1 MFRLSLNLLRQQV
14 TRRCYSA
21 EPNILDGTLHL
32 RFFEHLKQ
40 DKQIT
45 DHKLAMTIQMC
56 QEASKDIRTEEYR
69 ERLKET
75 DKLCVRKIRSVQPA
89 KIYGLLDAL
98 IYSLPGTVLNL
109 RSYPEAVKILISD
122 FERKPTKDG
131 FVKLCFYVGLFK
143 TKSPGPTLLTVL
155 VQGYLDKMIDELSS
169 VDFAIVC
176 TATFKASVRIDSKK
190 FRDRLVNEIVV
201 DMPTIDEYI
210 FIAFIKSLRLNKIN
224 SSSVIDKLKRLKA
237 SGELQQKSL
246 LFIAHVLP
254 FLADN
259 CIKDDELT
267 ESIVERCLAAFDEN
281 VRIKDIGMLLYACAW
296 LNHPIKPDHLKMIEK
311 LALEMTEQKEFL
323 QRFDDFVD
331 VGLSMWM
338 LNFRC
343 RPFID
348 RLISDRRLYSFGDRS
363 RIKLD
368 SRKKL
373 LSTCIEIEESS
384 WIENVSISSPSFDE
398 QRPAPSY
405 HIRPTLEAA
414 LKGIQENSAMFVQQI
429 RNLNVAGI
437 LVSHKGHK
445 EHVEVLDNSNSLTD
459 GTSPNG
465 IFALKLRL
473 LKHLGCKVKLVG

>member
-1 MFRLSLNLLRQQV
+1 MFRLSLNLLSQQV

-21 EPNILDGTLHL
+21 EPSILDGTLHR

-40 DKQIT
+40 NKQIT
-45 DHKLAMTIQMC
+45 DQKLSMTIQMFR
-56 QEASKDIRTEEYR
+56 EVSMDTRTEKYR

-89 KIYGLLDAL
+89 QIYGLLDAL
-98 IYSLPGTVLNL
+98 IYSLPGAVLNL

-122 FERKPTKDG
+122 FERIPTKDG
-131 FVKLCFYVGLFK
+131 FLKLCFYVGLFK
-143 TKSPGPTLLTVL
+143 TKSPGPTLLTGL
-155 VQGYLDKMIDELSS
+155 VQGYLDEMIDELSS
-169 VDFAIVC
+169 IDFAIVC

-190 FRDRLVNEIVV
+190 FKDRLVNEIV
-201 DMPTIDEYI
+201 DMTTIDDYI

-224 SSSVIDKLKRLKA
+224 SSLVIDKLKKLKA
-237 SGELQQKSL
+237 SDELQEENL
-246 LFIAHVLP
+246 LFMAHVLP
-254 FLADN
+254 VLADN

-267 ESIVERCLAAFDEN
+267 DSIVERCIAAFDEN
-281 VRIKDIGMLLYACAW
+281 VRIKDIGMLLYACAL
-296 LNHPIKPDHLKMIEK
+296 LNHPIKLDHLKMIES

-348 RLISDRRLYSFGDRS
+348 RLISDRRLFSFGDRN

-373 LSTCIEIEESS
+373 LSTCIEIEEPS

-414 LKGIQENSAMFVQQI
+414 LKELQGKNTIFVQQI

-437 LVSHKGHK
+437 LVSHNGDK
-445 EHVEVLDNSNSLTD
+445 EHVEVLDNSNSLSD
-459 GTSPNG
+459 GISPNG